1 MMVGM
6 NWRMREVGLSGG
18 YDRVAL
24 DGQGQSRWRQATRV
38 GGHARRAAVVVI
50 VPAFGPSTS
59 DKQRAMGLWSDT
71 LVKVGLA
78 QPGPK
83 ITPHDRAVLE

>member
-38 GGHARRAAVVVI
+38 GGHAH
-50 VPAFGPSTS
+50 GY
-59 DKQRAMGLWSDT
+59 DGGL
-71 LVKVGLA
+71 LL
-78 QPGPK
+78 
-83 ITPHDRAVLE
+83 L